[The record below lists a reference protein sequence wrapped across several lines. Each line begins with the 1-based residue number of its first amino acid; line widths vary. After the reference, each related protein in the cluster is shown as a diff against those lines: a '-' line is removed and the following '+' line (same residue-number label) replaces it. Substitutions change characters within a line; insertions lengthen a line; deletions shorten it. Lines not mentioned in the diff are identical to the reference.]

1 MATKL
6 IQGCVVS
13 AVPATFFDGLGD
25 ERQSQQHYE
34 VNWNTARCS
43 GVVQHIFRGGE
54 WCRVKWTIDGA
65 VTRVALRDLQLDEWP
80 HVDDS
85 NESGIL
91 SNEDVVRSKTNRKP
105 TVSGDADSSNC
116 STKLR
121 GSESA
126 ENGSSESEESC
137 SSESEVSHS
146 SGNEQSVGEV
156 TSLCLQGEERFSL
169 PFVFVMP
176 STKYFLYI
184 CIQKIPNDLLYI
196 IRSCSA
202 HINCV
207 S

>member
-25 ERQSQQHYE
+25 ERWSQQHYK

-65 VTRVALRDLQLDEWP
+65 VTQVALRDLQLDEWP
-80 HVDDS
+80 HVGDS

-126 ENGSSESEESC
+126 ENGSSESEQSC

-146 SGNEQSVGEV
+146 SGNEQSIEEV
-156 TSLCLQGEERFSL
+156 NQPMSTRGRKILTAICFCYAKHQVL
-169 PFVFVMP
+169 PVYMH
-176 STKYFLYI
+176 TE
-184 CIQKIPNDLLYI
+184 DT
-196 IRSCSA
+196 
-202 HINCV
+202 
-207 S
+207 